1 MKTPSPLVANSE
13 ISNQRFGNQIYQYFF
28 LKIVEQKLAVNISA
42 GDWIGTE
49 FFRGVDTVKHENS
62 LPTPVDLEKEID
74 RNNGPEKQLLIIEKA
89 IFSGANC
96 INIKGSFQYHT
107 GAVAEYK
114 ALFFNTFQI
123 RDEQK
128 ERLDILLRETGLINK
143 YIIGMHVRRGD
154 YRQLQR
160 RGSPFFWIPSLSCYV
175 DALNSMMFSAPKNAV
190 VYLAS
195 DEAPEVR
202 AELADAGV
210 PSITSAELA
219 SNLDETLCLMLD
231 FYVLTIANA
240 LIISNSS
247 FSMSAAMLNTVSK
260 VNLRPGG
267 LTENMVPFDPWN
279 SHVLL
284 PRAF

>member
-1 MKTPSPLVANSE
+1 MNPPNPLVANSD

-28 LKIVEQKLAVNISA
+28 LKIVEHKLEVDISA
-42 GDWIGTE
+42 GNWIGTE
-49 FFRGVDTVKHENS
+49 FFRGVESAKHDNS
-62 LPTPVDLEKEID
+62 LPPPVDLEKEID
-74 RNNGPEKQLLIIEKA
+74 RNNGPEKQLLIIERA
-89 IFSGANC
+89 ISAGAVC
-96 INIKGSFQYHT
+96 LNITGSFQYHT
-107 GAVAEYK
+107 GAVTEYK
-114 ALFFNTFQI
+114 ALFFDTFQI
-123 RDEQK
+123 RDEQTK
-128 ERLDILLRETGLINK
+128 KLDNILRQTGLINK

-154 YRQLQR
+154 YRQLER
-160 RGSPFFWIPSLSCYV
+160 RGSPFFWIPRLSCYV
-175 DALNSMMFSAPKNAV
+175 DALNSMMLTAPKNAV

-202 AELADAGV
+202 AELAIAGV

-260 VNLRPGG
+260 INLRPGG

-284 PRAF
+284 PRAY